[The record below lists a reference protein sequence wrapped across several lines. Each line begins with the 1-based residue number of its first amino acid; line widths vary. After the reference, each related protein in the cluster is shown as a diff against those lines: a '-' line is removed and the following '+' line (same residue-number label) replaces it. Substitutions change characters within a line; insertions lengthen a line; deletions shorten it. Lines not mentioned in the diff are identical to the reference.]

1 MIGYSLENSNSTFDD
16 LPGTA
21 VGILGLGEKACNPT
35 CIDPIY
41 NTVRDSVSYA
51 SNVFTMCFG
60 HRGGILAMGKNDHK
74 YYVTFFMGVSSV
86 ER

>member
-1 MIGYSLENSNSTFDD
+1 MITDSLDNSNSTFDD
-16 LPGTA
+16 LPGTSLG
-21 VGILGLGEKACNPT
+21 VLGLGEKACNPT

-41 NTVRDSVSYA
+41 NTVRDSIPHA

-60 HRGGILAMGKNDHK
+60 HKNGILAMGKNDHK
-74 YYVTFFMGVSSV
+74 YYVSFFIGVSSV